1 MSLPFKNFR
10 KSLLVYFSVLC
21 CGTYL
26 LVTSCSRNSGVVIRE
41 NNYDS
46 LELAPFVEKGFP
58 YIPTSL
64 DARKLGEGFPDDN
77 LVARALALQLG
88 DSAYACFDMD
98 MLRWS
103 VGWKGDFLPM
113 ALMAQVSYDDYFN
126 KGNKQ
131 TVIKGD
137 PMIAT
142 GQYPGWSAGAPVY
155 SDIRGNDLFNWGPIP
170 VSAGRWNGVSVVGD
184 KAVLQYQVGNVAIQ
198 EFPSATRFGNDVDF
212 IRSFK
217 IAPHTESLY
226 LTLAEVRNGSKT
238 EIENGAAYVYQPD
251 GKMTAI
257 AVSAPAKIAVK
268 DNRYLTI
275 ELPASQDATSLTTH
289 TWSGNSSQKE
299 AFIAASTAAVTVF
312 PDPKK
317 DLKKHWEGAVK
328 TAAIISPDTA
338 AYVSDLVMLPLPNP
352 WNRNVRVADIAFF
365 NNGDAAVVTFEGDV
379 WLVKGFEKN
388 LKTLSWTRFASG
400 LFEPMSIVVKNEEIY
415 VFGREGIVR
424 LHDTNNDGEADFYEN
439 FANIMPQSTE
449 SREWAGD
456 MLGDKDGNF
465 FLAKGGSLNNGEGIT
480 PIIAKGFRTG
490 SRQSGTIVKVSS
502 DGKSA
507 EVIATGLRG
516 PYLGLNPENGI
527 LTASD
532 QQGNFVPASPVYLVK
547 KGDYFGVP
555 ATAHREDNPEIT
567 PPLTWIPHRV
577 DRSSISQRWINSDK
591 MGPLNGDLIHFSFA
605 RPGVFRVVFDSLAP
619 QPQGG
624 ISFIHSYYP
633 MPASKGKVNPKDG
646 QLYITGFNLWGSL
659 STGISGLVRLRYTGK
674 PSYMVN
680 GTHAGS
686 KGIVLKFDSPLEA
699 ESAGQVRNYQV
710 KRWQYNRT
718 QEYGSGHFK
727 LDGTPGEEPLKV
739 LASYLSKDKKS
750 VFLVVPD
757 MTEVEQMEVS
767 YQISAEDGTSLNDGF
782 WLTINKI
789 YDLPLAELGFDGVET
804 DMEILASK
812 LGEHASEEA
821 VVSVERGEIVFKQMA
836 CIGCHS
842 PGSKTDGLYGP
853 PFGGLYG
860 AERIF
865 EDGGKA
871 IADEAYLKESILR
884 PAAHI
889 VKGFPAEMP
898 SFEGILTESDIES
911 VVLYIKS
918 LKGSK

>member
-1 MSLPFKNFR
+1 MSVSFKNFR
-10 KSLLVYFSVLC
+10 KSLLVYLSVLC
-21 CGTYL
+21 CGTYA
-26 LVTSCSRNSGVVIRE
+26 LVTSCSRNNGIVITE

-46 LELAPFVEKGFP
+46 LHLAPFVEKGFP

-64 DARKLGEGFPDDN
+64 DARKLGESFPDDN
-77 LVARALALQLG
+77 LSARALALQLG
-88 DSAYACFDMD
+88 DSVYACFDMD

-103 VGWKGDFLPM
+103 VGWSGEFLPM
-113 ALMAQVSYDDYFN
+113 VLMSQVSYADYFN

-137 PMIAT
+137 PKIAT
-142 GQYPGWSAGAPVY
+142 GQYPGWSEEAPVFN
-155 SDIRGNDLFNWGPIP
+155 DIRGNDLFNWGPLP
-170 VSAGRWNGVSVVGD
+170 VERGRWEGVSVVGEN
-184 KAVLQYQVGNVAIQ
+184 AVLHYKVGNVDIK
-198 EFPSATRFGNDVDF
+198 EFPSAHKFGNEIDF

-217 IAPHTESLY
+217 VGATARPLF
-226 LTLAEVRNGSKT
+226 LTVAEVKNGTQT
-238 EIENGAAYVYQPD
+238 EIIDNIAYVYQPD
-251 GKMTAI
+251 GLVTAI
-257 AVSAPAKIAVK
+257 FAGNPAKVAVK
-268 DNRYLTI
+268 DNRYLTV
-275 ELPASQDATSLTTH
+275 ELPAGQQPVDFEVHS
-289 TWSGNSSQKE
+289 WSGHINQKE
-299 AFIAASTAAVTVF
+299 AFVAAKETSVRF
-312 PDPKK
+312 PDVTK
-317 DLKKHWEGAVK
+317 DLKKHWEGSVR
-328 TAAIISPDTA
+328 TAAVISPDTA
-338 AYVSDLVMLPLPNP
+338 AYVSDQVMLPLPNP

-365 NNGDAAVVTFEGDV
+365 ANGDAAVVTFEGDV

-388 LKTLSWTRFASG
+388 LKTLTWTRFASG
-400 LFEPMSIVVKNEEIY
+400 LFEPMSIVVKNEEIF
-415 VFGREGIVR
+415 VFGREGIVK
-424 LHDTNNDGEADFYEN
+424 LHDRNKDGEADYYEN

-456 MLGDKDGNF
+456 MLVDKDGSF
-465 FLAKGGSLNNGEGIT
+465 YLAKGGSLSNGEGIT
-480 PIIAKGFRTG
+480 PVLAKGFRTG
-490 SRQSGTIVKVSS
+490 SRQSGTIVKVSP
-502 DGKSA
+502 DGRSA

-516 PYLGLNPENGI
+516 PYLGLNPEKGI

-532 QQGNFVPASPVYLVK
+532 QQGNFVPASPVYLVQ

-555 ATAHREDNPEIT
+555 ATAHRDDNPEIT

-577 DRSSISQRWINSDK
+577 DRSSISQRWIDSDK
-591 MGPLNGDLIHFSFA
+591 MGPLNGALIHFSFA
-605 RPGVFRVVFDSLAP
+605 RPGLFRVVIDSLAP

-633 MPASKGKVNPKDG
+633 MPTSKGKVNPADG
-646 QLYITGFNLWGSL
+646 QLYVTGFNLWGSL

-680 GTHAGS
+680 GVHAGS
-686 KGIVLKFDSPLEA
+686 KGIVLKFDSPLDEA
-699 ESAGQVRNYQV
+699 SAGNAKNFQV

-727 LDGTPGEEPLKV
+727 LDKTPGEELLKV
-739 LASYLSKDKKS
+739 LASYLSPDKKS

-757 MTEVEQMEVS
+757 MTETEQMEVT
-767 YQISAEDGTSLNDGF
+767 YQLVAEDKTAFEDGF
-782 WLTINKI
+782 WLTVNKI
-789 YDLPLAELGFDGVET
+789 YDLPLTQLGFEGVET
-804 DMEILASK
+804 DTEVLASRQT
-812 LGEHASEEA
+812 GNEEEEA
-821 VVSVERGEIVFKQMA
+821 VISVERGEVVFKQMA

-853 PFGGLYG
+853 PFGGLFG
-860 AERIF
+860 KERQF
-865 EDGGKA
+865 EDGTKT

-918 LKGSK
+918 LKGNN